1 MGAEGLKEKI
11 ALIVDSMC
19 DLPQEIIQKF
29 AIKVLPAKIIY
40 PGEEYADGVDIQPD
54 EVYRRMPDEIPT
66 TAMPTRHEI
75 SEAFEQIHREG
86 FTHVLALHISS
97 GLSGTVESVKM
108 VARDFENLKID
119 VLDTKT
125 LSMGTGWMV
134 LDAARNI
141 ANGLCF
147 ERVLESLQSIQP
159 KVEVYYIIETLE
171 YLRRGG
177 RIGRVAGMLGQ
188 FLHVKPI
195 ISVDREGNYFT
206 YCKARGRLKSIDKLL
221 EIVENKV
228 KEKQIKLAVLNG
240 GASQEFEKL
249 VERLRQ
255 LPNIKELVTSDISPA
270 LCVHTGPGLLGI
282 SFYEV

>member
-1 MGAEGLKEKI
+1 MKEKI

-19 DLPQEIIQKF
+19 DLPREIIQKF
-29 AIKVLPAKIIY
+29 AINVLPAKIIY
-40 PGEEYADGVDIQPD
+40 PEEEYADGVDIQPD
-54 EVYRRMPDEIPT
+54 EVYHRMPDEIPT

-75 SEAFEQIHREG
+75 SEAFEQICREG

-108 VARDFENLKID
+108 VARDFENLKIY
-119 VLDTKT
+119 VMDTKT
-125 LSMGTGWMV
+125 LSMGTGWIV

-141 ANGLCF
+141 ADGLSF
-147 ERVLESLQSIQP
+147 ERVVESLQRIQS

-188 FLHVKPI
+188 FLHLKPV

-206 YCKARGRLKSIDKLL
+206 YCKARGRLKSIDKLV

-270 LCVHTGPGLLGI
+270 LGVHTGPGLLGV